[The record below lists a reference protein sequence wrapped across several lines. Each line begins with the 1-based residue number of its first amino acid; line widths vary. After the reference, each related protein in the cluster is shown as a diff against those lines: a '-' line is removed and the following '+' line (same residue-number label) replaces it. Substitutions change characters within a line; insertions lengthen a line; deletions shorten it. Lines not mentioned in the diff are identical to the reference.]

1 MPATGFI
8 TRIGAALLL
17 ACLLAGLLFSA
28 TARAGEC
35 GRLCDEAFWKTATAE
50 QIEVEIA
57 RGADPNARIEGGFTP
72 LHFGAR
78 LGSAETVKALLKAG
92 ADLEARNNYGATPL
106 HGAAVWGTAEIVE
119 ALARAGADP
128 KARTEGGWTP
138 PAFRGGKGNG

>member
-35 GRLCDEAFWKTATAE
+35 GRLCDEAFWKTATAQ

-72 LHFGAR
+72 LHWVAE
-78 LGSAETVKALLKAG
+78 LGTAETVNALLDAG
-92 ADLEARNNYGATPL
+92 AN
-106 HGAAVWGTAEIVE
+106 
-119 ALARAGADP
+119 P
-128 KARTEGGWTP
+128 KARNEYGSTP
-138 PAFRGGKGNG
+138 FDLAKHNDKLADTDTYWRLNDGQYD